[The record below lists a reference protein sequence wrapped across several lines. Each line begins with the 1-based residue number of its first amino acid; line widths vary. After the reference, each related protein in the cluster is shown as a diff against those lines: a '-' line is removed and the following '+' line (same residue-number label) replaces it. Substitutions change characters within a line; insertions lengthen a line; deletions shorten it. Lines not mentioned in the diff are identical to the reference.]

1 MKLKRICAF
10 LIMVFILSGCA
21 SDIAMNVAENTNQ
34 AHNAV
39 ITSQLTHRNV
49 RSALRSDDQKQ
60 IALKEE
66 IRSYALTKKLNTK
79 LVKQDAIQ
87 DTLKQFAQT
96 AQASQYEVEAPQA
109 QAQESE
115 PNTDAREDTTPV
127 LDEYQIRATLYGVDC
142 YGCNVREDGTGNTAT
157 GVQLNP
163 QWGVKQ
169 SNGEWL
175 EGLTYDGYYIIAMD
189 PSVPF
194 YSIVEISNHGL
205 SGMGFSPDVPIKCM
219 VLDRGGAI
227 YGNHIDLYVG
237 SENFIDTQVFWNGST
252 PTLKVLR
259 YGS

>member
-21 SDIAMNVAENTNQ
+21 SDIAMNAAENTNQ

-39 ITSQLTHRNV
+39 MSSQLTHRNM
-49 RSALRSDDQKQ
+49 RSALRGEDQKQ

-66 IRSYALTKKLNTK
+66 IRAYALSKKLNTK
-79 LVKQDAIQ
+79 LVKQDAVQ
-87 DTLKQFAQT
+87 DTLKQFAQVS
-96 AQASQYEVEAPQA
+96 QANQYEVETPQVR
-109 QAQESE
+109 ESE
-115 PNTDAREDTTPV
+115 PEPETNEEAEPV

-163 QWGVKQ
+163 EWGVQQ

-237 SENFIDTQVFWNGST
+237 SENFIDTQVFWDGST